1 MIIKQRLNRVMK
13 SGVEILNELNAL
25 SPRIAGILKVNVF
38 SVPVGYFEK
47 LTVQILNTAKQEE
60 QGLINPGIITM
71 PLQVPQGYFDTLAGT
86 ILNRIKKQ
94 EEGRQDEEEISSM
107 INAIP
112 KKNVYEVPVNYFENL
127 AVQIIEKTTVKTGKL
142 VAFTRRNNF
151 VKYAVAAA
159 FIGVISFGA
168 VKFINTA
175 KPTAAINYT
184 DVMKT
189 NIDGE
194 LAKISDDEIVNFLT
208 KEGVDVDAAVAVTQ
222 MQDKIDTEEFSSD
235 KTENSEIDD
244 LLNQL
249 EENKTMN

>member
-1 MIIKQRLNRVMK
+1 MK
-13 SGVEILNELNAL
+13 SDEEILNELNGL
-25 SPRIAGILKVNVF
+25 SPHIAGILKVNVF

-60 QGLINPGIITM
+60 QAFINSGTITM
-71 PLQVPQGYFDTLAGT
+71 PLQVPQGYFDTLSST
-86 ILNRIKKQ
+86 VLNRIKKL
-94 EEGRQDEEEISSM
+94 EEGRQDEEEISSI

-142 VAFTRRNNF
+142 VPFTKRNNF
-151 VKYAVAAA
+151 VKYAVAAG
-159 FIGVISFGA
+159 FIGAISFGA
-168 VKFINTA
+168 IKFINTG

-184 DVMKT
+184 EVMKT

-208 KEGVDVDAAVAVTQ
+208 TEGVDVDAAVAVTQ
-222 MQDKIDTEEFSSD
+222 MQDKIDTEEISSD